1 MDLAAIKEKPYYFSN
16 RALKRLIVP
25 MIIEQFLAILVGM
38 SDSIMVATVGEH
50 AVSGVSLVD
59 NIFILLI
66 YLFAALATGGAVVM
80 GQYLGQNK
88 HEKAN
93 RAVNQLILFT
103 ALFAICIMIGLYLAR
118 NLILHRVFGA
128 IEANVMEASKTY
140 LLIVSASIPFIA
152 LYNAGAAV
160 FRTRGNSKVP
170 MYLSMMMN
178 AINVGGNAILI
189 FGFGMGVAGAATS
202 TLVSRVIS
210 AVAIILLLCS
220 PEHLLHLERPF
231 SFKLDF
237 GMLKKIAYI
246 GIPNGLENGM
256 FQLGKIMVLSMIT
269 GFGTA
274 AIAAN
279 AVSNIIATF
288 QVLPGMSVGMAVITV
303 CSRCVGAGDYEA
315 ARYYTRKI
323 LKLVHILIIVFS
335 VTTLV
340 ALPGIMHLYT
350 LSDDAMTFTKQIIWY
365 HGICCMLIWPEAFT
379 LPNTLRAASDVKF
392 CMILSIISMWVFR
405 IAFSYIIAVRMGMGV
420 LGVWIAMTIDWA
432 VRAVLFIIRY
442 RGKRWQHK
450 SIA

>member
-16 RALKRLIVP
+16 RALKRLIAP

-59 NIFILLI
+59 NIFVLLI

-160 FRTRGNSKVP
+160 FRTMGNSKVP

-210 AVAIILLLCS
+210 AVAIIFLLCS

-340 ALPGIMHLYT
+340 ALPGIMHLYN

-405 IAFSYIIAVRMGMGV
+405 IAFSYIIGVRMGMGV

-432 VRAVLFIIRY
+432 VRVVLFIIRY

>member
-16 RALKRLIVP
+16 RALKRLIAP

-59 NIFILLI
+59 NIFVLLI

-103 ALFAICIMIGLYLAR
+103 ALFAISIMIGLYLAR

-160 FRTRGNSKVP
+160 FRTMGNSKVP

-210 AVAIILLLCS
+210 AVAIIFLLCS

-315 ARYYTRKI
+315 VRYYTRKI

-340 ALPGIMHLYT
+340 ALPGIMHLYN

>member
-25 MIIEQFLAILVGM
+25 MINEQFLAILVGM

-160 FRTRGNSKVP
+160 FRTMGNSKVP

-340 ALPGIMHLYT
+340 ALPGIMHLYN

-420 LGVWIAMTIDWA
+420 LGVWIAMTVDWA

>member
-16 RALKRLIVP
+16 RALKRLIAP

-103 ALFAICIMIGLYLAR
+103 ALFAISIMIGLYLAR

-160 FRTRGNSKVP
+160 FRTMGNSKVP

-210 AVAIILLLCS
+210 AVAIIFLLCS

-340 ALPGIMHLYT
+340 ALPGIMHLYN

-405 IAFSYIIAVRMGMGV
+405 IAFSYIIGVRMGMGV

>member
-160 FRTRGNSKVP
+160 FRTMGNSKVP

-178 AINVGGNAILI
+178 VINVGGNAILI

-340 ALPGIMHLYT
+340 ALPGIMHLYN

>member
-160 FRTRGNSKVP
+160 FRTMGNSKVP

-178 AINVGGNAILI
+178 VINVGGNAILI

-340 ALPGIMHLYT
+340 ALPGIMHLYN

-405 IAFSYIIAVRMGMGV
+405 IAFSYIIGVRMGMGV

>member
-103 ALFAICIMIGLYLAR
+103 ALFAICIMFGLYLAR

-160 FRTRGNSKVP
+160 FRTMGNSKVP

-340 ALPGIMHLYT
+340 ALPGIMHLYN

>member
-1 MDLAAIKEKPYYFSN
+1 MDLAEIKEKPYYFSN
-16 RALKRLIVP
+16 RALKRLIAP

-59 NIFILLI
+59 NIFVLLI

-160 FRTRGNSKVP
+160 FRTMGNSKVP

-210 AVAIILLLCS
+210 AVAIIFLLCS

-231 SFKLDF
+231 SFKQDF

-340 ALPGIMHLYT
+340 ALPGIMHLYN

-405 IAFSYIIAVRMGMGV
+405 IAFSYIIGVRMGMGV

>member
-16 RALKRLIVP
+16 RALKRLIAP

-160 FRTRGNSKVP
+160 FRTMGNSKVP

-303 CSRCVGAGDYEA
+303 SSRCVGAGDYEA

-340 ALPGIMHLYT
+340 ALPGIMHLYN

-420 LGVWIAMTIDWA
+420 LGVWIAMTVDWA

>member
-16 RALKRLIVP
+16 RALKRLIAP

-59 NIFILLI
+59 NIFVLLI

-160 FRTRGNSKVP
+160 FRTMGNSKVP

-210 AVAIILLLCS
+210 AVAIIFLLCS

-340 ALPGIMHLYT
+340 ALPGIMHLYN

-405 IAFSYIIAVRMGMGV
+405 IAFSYIIGVRMGMGV

-432 VRAVLFIIRY
+432 VRAILFIIRY

>member
-160 FRTRGNSKVP
+160 FRTMGNSKVP

-340 ALPGIMHLYT
+340 ALPGIMHLYN

-379 LPNTLRAASDVKF
+379 LPNTLRASSDVKF

>member
-1 MDLAAIKEKPYYFSN
+1 VDLAAIKEKPYYFSN

-160 FRTRGNSKVP
+160 FRTMGNSKVP

-340 ALPGIMHLYT
+340 ALPGIMHLYN